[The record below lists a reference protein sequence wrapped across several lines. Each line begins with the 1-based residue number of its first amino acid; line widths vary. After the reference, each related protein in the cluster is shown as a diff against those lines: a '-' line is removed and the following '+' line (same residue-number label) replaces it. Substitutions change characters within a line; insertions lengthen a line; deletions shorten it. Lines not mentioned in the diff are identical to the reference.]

1 MLSKN
6 RIKEIHALGLKK
18 NRDARNAFVAEGPKV
33 VSELL
38 DVFPCTY
45 IGATRDWL
53 SVQSETRLR
62 DIPVVNEITGDELR
76 KASFLQTP
84 QQVIAVFQKPE
95 DTPFDIELPRTGLC
109 LALDGLQDP
118 GNVGTILRLADW
130 FGIEHIVCSHDTADI
145 YSPKVVQASMG
156 AICRVK
162 VCKANL
168 VETLENMPSDIP
180 LYGTFLDGE
189 NIHRQALT
197 DYGIIVMGNEGNGIR
212 PEIEKNITRRLFIP
226 NYPEGRPTSESLNV
240 AIATAIVC
248 AEFRRRTVVAPSGN
262 PQ

>member
-1 MLSKN
+1 
-6 RIKEIHALGLKK
+6 
-18 NRDARNAFVAEGPKV
+18 
-33 VSELL
+33 
-38 DVFPCTY
+38 
-45 IGATRDWL
+45 
-53 SVQSETRLR
+53 
-62 DIPVVNEITGDELR
+62 
-76 KASFLQTP
+76 
-84 QQVIAVFQKPE
+84 
-95 DTPFDIELPRTGLC
+95 
-109 LALDGLQDP
+109 
-118 GNVGTILRLADW
+118 
-130 FGIEHIVCSHDTADI
+130 
-145 YSPKVVQASMG
+145 MG

-197 DYGIIVMGNEGNGIR
+197 DYGIIIMGNEGNGIR

>member
-1 MLSKN
+1 
-6 RIKEIHALGLKK
+6 
-18 NRDARNAFVAEGPKV
+18 
-33 VSELL
+33 
-38 DVFPCTY
+38 
-45 IGATRDWL
+45 
-53 SVQSETRLR
+53 
-62 DIPVVNEITGDELR
+62 
-76 KASFLQTP
+76 
-84 QQVIAVFQKPE
+84 VFQKPE

-168 VETLENMPSDIP
+168 VEALENMPSDIP

-248 AEFRRRTVVAPSGN
+248 AEFRHRTVVAPSGN